1 MVRRGSTVRVRQR
14 ASIKCLQLG
23 TLLLSA
29 RRTRGHISDTSGVR
43 ATHRDVSRRLLT
55 RLAGTDAAR
64 FRGKTPAHSHSRCL
78 SWPDR
83 DPLRARE
90 GVGGSSPPE
99 GFDPCPAQPTCPL
112 PSLTAEGIF
121 DAHAAS
127 TVWTS
132 AGPAPVIAALHQAA
146 QRESPLTLTG
156 AGLPQLPVLTA
167 ALETSACHCLV
178 PACEGSTFRNS

>member
-1 MVRRGSTVRVRQR
+1 
-14 ASIKCLQLG
+14 
-23 TLLLSA
+23 
-29 RRTRGHISDTSGVR
+29 
-43 ATHRDVSRRLLT
+43 
-55 RLAGTDAAR
+55 
-64 FRGKTPAHSHSRCL
+64 
-78 SWPDR
+78 
-83 DPLRARE
+83 
-90 GVGGSSPPE
+90 
-99 GFDPCPAQPTCPL
+99 L

-167 ALETSACHCLV
+167 ALETSACH
-178 PACEGSTFRNS
+178 S